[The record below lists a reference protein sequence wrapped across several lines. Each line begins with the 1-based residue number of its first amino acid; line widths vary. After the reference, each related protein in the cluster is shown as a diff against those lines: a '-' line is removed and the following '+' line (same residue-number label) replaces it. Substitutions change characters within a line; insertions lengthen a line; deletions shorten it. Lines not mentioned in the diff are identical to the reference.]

1 MNCYCCRR
9 DVPLVHRV
17 NLRCLPARESYSY
30 RSVFICSPCYR
41 SLDTVNAIGD
51 AGGRTYRLADKSRA
65 NKAPLYDRAKY
76 DQYQSHEALKLGT
89 PPSAPAAPDRSRPVA
104 GGPDAA
110 AVR

>member
-1 MNCYCCRR
+1 MNCQCCGR
-9 DVPLVHRV
+9 DVSLVHRV
-17 NLRCLPARESYSY
+17 NLRGLADRESYSY

-76 DQYQSHEALKLGT
+76 DQYQSAEALKLGGS
-89 PPSAPAAPDRSRPVA
+89 PSALDAP
-104 GGPDAA
+104 
-110 AVR
+110 